1 MSVRALGQ
9 LASVLERI
17 ELPVG
22 IGSTAAYQIAR
33 GDLCYWNATSSI
45 VQAAANFTWATSDA
59 ATRRNFK
66 RYFVGIA
73 LDDQRATDVAR
84 TMSFASIA
92 EILADRTS
100 ATGVLTSLFGPDGN
114 AATALLNQT
123 IIAVQDPAEAI
134 GETVRND
141 GAATDTGRIS
151 IRGQIG
157 LRTELVGKKTK
168 TIAVNAPAAA
178 NGYYL
183 AATAAHKLFGGAV
196 EILAIDFICGLIP
209 TGNAA
214 NFRFVKNSTNF
225 ASDLQVLTNATLGG
239 LTSLDCTAMTAR
251 TLDANDTLAIQQVTA
266 PVTAMNGTI
275 LIQYRPLS

>member
-1 MSVRALGQ
+1 MGVRALGQ

-33 GDLCYWNATSSI
+33 GDLCYWNATSGI
-45 VQAAANFTWATSDA
+45 VQSAANFTWAVSDA

-73 LDDQRATDVAR
+73 LDDQRDTNLAR

-92 EILADRTS
+92 EVEIDRTS
-100 ATGVLTSLFGPDGN
+100 ATGVITSLFGPDGN
-114 AATALLNQT
+114 AATALYNQT

-134 GETVRND
+134 GETVRHD
-141 GAATDTGRIS
+141 GSATAYARLS

-157 LRTELVGKKTK
+157 LRTNLFGKQTRCL
-168 TIAVNAPAAA
+168 AVNAPAAA

-183 AATAAHKLFGGAV
+183 AATAVHKLFGGAV
-196 EILAIDFICGLIP
+196 ELLAIDFICGLVP

-225 ASDLQVLTNATLGG
+225 ASDLQVLTNATLGSA
-239 LTSLDCTAMTAR
+239 TSLDCTGLTAR
-251 TLDANDTLAIQQVTA
+251 LLDANDTLAVQQVTA
-266 PVTAMNGTI
+266 PVTAMNGT
-275 LIQYRPLS
+275 LIFQYRPLS